1 MPQPAAPTP
10 RSLPRASVLDT
21 LAVAG
26 TVAVP
31 LLARGLIVRRPAAV
45 RLAEATDADRR
56 GVRLFQRLRR
66 TYGAGPL
73 RLRVPGRRIV
83 VLLAPEHVHR
93 VLAQSPEPFSP
104 ATQEKV
110 AALGHFQ
117 PHGVLISTGV
127 DRTDRRR
134 FNEDVLDSG
143 HAVHRTADAM
153 VGEIRREVADLVD
166 GAARDGVLDWDAY
179 ARSWWRMV
187 RQLVL
192 GATARDDEALTDD
205 LHVLRATANWAFLH
219 PRRRARRARFLEG
232 VRRHVARAE
241 PGSLA
246 ASMPFAHVTARTEP
260 EQQVPQWLFAFD
272 AAAWASYR
280 ALALLAS
287 HPEALARAR
296 DEIAA
301 RDLSVPQ
308 DLPYL
313 RAVVLE
319 SLRLWPTTPAL
330 LRETTAPTRWDGGR
344 VPEDTLVVT
353 YAPFFHRDDENLP
366 QADRFAP
373 ELWTGPRTEADWP
386 LVPFSAGPAECAGR
400 NLVLHVTS
408 TVLALL
414 VDASG
419 EEGPRLVGRDPL
431 NPATALLGTLDPFS
445 LRFALGA
452 QCGGATR

>member
-10 RSLPRASVLDT
+10 RALPRASVLDT
-21 LAVAG
+21 LRVAG

-31 LLARGLIVRRPAAV
+31 LLARGLIVRRPGAV
-45 RLAEATDADRR
+45 RLAEAVDGDRR

-66 TYGAGPL
+66 TYGGGPL

-104 ATQEKV
+104 ATKEKRS
-110 AALGHFQ
+110 ALGHFQ
-117 PHGVLISTGV
+117 PHGVLISTGA
-127 DRTDRRR
+127 DRADRRR

-153 VGEIRREVADLVD
+153 VGEIRREVAELVD
-166 GAARDGVLDWDAY
+166 VAARDGVLDWDAY
-179 ARSWWRMV
+179 ARTWWRMV

-192 GATARDDEALTDD
+192 GASARDDEALTED

-219 PRRRARRARFLEG
+219 PRRRARRARFLDG
-232 VRRHVARAE
+232 VRRQIARAE

-246 ASMPFAHVTARTEP
+246 ASMPFAHVSDRTDP

-287 HPEALARAR
+287 HPDALSRAR
-296 DEIAA
+296 EEIAG
-301 RDLSVPQ
+301 RDLSVPK
-308 DLPYL
+308 DLPFL

-330 LRETTAPTRWDGGR
+330 LRETTAPTRWEGGR
-344 VPEDTLVVT
+344 VPEDTLVLT

-366 QADRFAP
+366 EADRFAP

-419 EEGPRLVGRDPL
+419 EDGPRLVGRHPLDPD
-431 NPATALLGTLDPFS
+431 AALPGTLDPFS
-445 LRFALGA
+445 LRFALGPA
-452 QCGGATR
+452 RG